1 MGNPGEKFKHYK
13 KLRKKFDGS
22 DPIFRALKTGG
33 DGRAGH
39 NQRVANTPEW
49 LMNDAAVRAVLLR
62 AFPKMGTNPTH
73 RKRAGRWASI
83 IKMYFRLGYTASHVA
98 MELRYDDDRKS
109 DRAPQVRDATNAR
122 QSWMSEKKEIENLTK
137 RVTDTVARI
146 LLVEQGLRTDS
157 KPRIGKMGRPR
168 KV

>member
-1 MGNPGEKFKHYK
+1 MGNPSKKFKDHR
-13 KLRKKFDGS
+13 KLRQKFDGS
-22 DPIFRALKTGG
+22 DQIIAGVQVFGN
-33 DGRAGH
+33 GRAGH

-62 AFPKMGTNPTH
+62 AFPKMETNPTH

-83 IKMYFRLGYTASHVA
+83 INLYFCQGYTALQVA
-98 MELRYDDDRKS
+98 MELRYDDAEKS
-109 DRAPQVRDATNAR
+109 ARVPQGRDATNVQPSR
-122 QSWMSEKKEIENLTK
+122 MSEKRELEILTK
-137 RVTDTVARI
+137 RVEDTAARI
-146 LLVEQGLRTDS
+146 LLVKQGLRTDS